1 MSKELYLSRLALE
14 IEKHEERGNV
24 RKAQELH
31 NYFLK
36 VANIR
41 DMDPEAFADDYREEQ
56 DLMPKL
62 NEEYYG
68 EYQENP
74 DEDIADDSMASD
86 MYDHD
91 VNEFKNDSSS
101 NAMNLINSLREELQ
115 HNDLALKIL
124 EILEEELVKL
134 NNIPYVA
141 LWGVFLFYKRYMYTP
156 FVIEKSATGER
167 SYDIWSR
174 LLKDRIVF
182 LGTGVDDFV
191 ANSLIAQMMFL
202 DKEDRNMPIEFYI
215 NSPGGSVSAGLAIY
229 DVMHTISAPV
239 NTTCIGLAA
248 SMGAV
253 LLAGGTGERTA
264 LPHSR
269 IMIHQVSSGFSGT
282 AADINIQVA
291 ETNKLYK
298 QLLEILSSHTK
309 QTIKKLEKDC
319 DRDCYMSAEEAKA
332 YGLIDSVIN
341 SKKKV

>member
-91 VNEFKNDSSS
+91 VNEFVNDTSS
-101 NAMNLINSLREELQ
+101 NAMDLINSLREELQ

-124 EILEEELVKL
+124 EILEEE
-134 NNIPYVA
+134 
-141 LWGVFLFYKRYMYTP
+141 
-156 FVIEKSATGER
+156 
-167 SYDIWSR
+167 
-174 LLKDRIVF
+174 
-182 LGTGVDDFV
+182 
-191 ANSLIAQMMFL
+191 
-202 DKEDRNMPIEFYI
+202 
-215 NSPGGSVSAGLAIY
+215 
-229 DVMHTISAPV
+229 
-239 NTTCIGLAA
+239 IG
-248 SMGAV
+248 
-253 LLAGGTGERTA
+253 
-264 LPHSR
+264 
-269 IMIHQVSSGFSGT
+269 
-282 AADINIQVA
+282 
-291 ETNKLYK
+291 
-298 QLLEILSSHTK
+298 
-309 QTIKKLEKDC
+309 
-319 DRDCYMSAEEAKA
+319 
-332 YGLIDSVIN
+332 
-341 SKKKV
+341 